1 MDAQPW
7 RGIDTKAMTALFA
20 LPDHEVVLGL
30 LPDIADR
37 HVDTAAARARLRAV
51 RGFVPA
57 AVDPRGDGAV
67 YWVDIGDHRF
77 RHWQYVFTLDH
88 LAREGG
94 IRAYFSSPIAILD
107 DDELFADAVPV
118 AGLIFHVSRCGSTL
132 LTKALGRL
140 DSHVMI
146 SQGAPL
152 QQGFW
157 AEATRRW
164 TRPLPQDEVRMRRF
178 RNLVRAMCRRRHEDE
193 RRAFVK
199 FISWNTIYASFIRAA
214 LPAVPAIFLYRD
226 PVEVIASVRR
236 DTTAVLE
243 ARGTGLASV
252 LTGRSAEEIAGMD
265 DVTYLAHCYR
275 RYFTVAG
282 DEAGD
287 GFALLNY
294 RDLGPE
300 RFPEIVER
308 AFGLRF
314 TAAELARMQAQF
326 AVHAKDDSGQR
337 RFRADSAAKQAALN
351 PGEKAVI
358 REICDSAMARLDTHA
373 ANLFAPK
380 RAA

>member
-1 MDAQPW
+1 
-7 RGIDTKAMTALFA
+7 MTALFA

-30 LPDIADR
+30 LPGIADR
-37 HVDTAAARARLRAV
+37 RVDTATALARLQEQS
-51 RGFVPA
+51 GFVPA
-57 AVDPRGDGAV
+57 AVDPRGSGAV

-94 IRAYFSSPIAILD
+94 IRAYFSSPMDILD
-107 DDELFADAVPV
+107 EDELFADSAPV

-132 LTKALGRL
+132 MTKALGRL

-157 AEATRRW
+157 AQATQQW
-164 TRPLPQDEVRMRRF
+164 TRSLPQDEVAMRRF
-178 RNLVRAMCRRRHEDE
+178 RNLVRAMCRRRHADE

-214 LPAVPAIFLYRD
+214 LPGVPAIFLYRD

-243 ARGTGLASV
+243 ARRTGLGSL
-252 LTGRSAEEIAGMD
+252 LTGRSAEEVAAMD

-275 RYFTVAG
+275 RYFTVAAE
-282 DEAGD
+282 EAGE

-300 RFPEIVER
+300 RFPEIIER

-314 TAAELARMQAQF
+314 TATDLARMQAQF
-326 AVHAKDDSGQR
+326 SVHAKDDSGKRSFQ
-337 RFRADSAAKQAALN
+337 ADSAAKQAALN

-358 REICDSAMARLDTHA
+358 REICDSAMARLEAHA
-373 ANLFAPK
+373 ANLFASK

>member
-1 MDAQPW
+1 
-7 RGIDTKAMTALFA
+7 MTALFA

-37 HVDTAAARARLRAV
+37 RVDTATARARLREGS
-51 RGFVPA
+51 GFVPA
-57 AVDPRGDGAV
+57 AVDPRGPGAV

-94 IRAYFSSPIAILD
+94 IRAYFASPVEILD
-107 DDELFADAVPV
+107 EDDLFADSAPV

-132 LTKALGRL
+132 VTKALGRL
-140 DSHVMI
+140 NSHVMI

-157 AEATRRW
+157 AEATEQW
-164 TRPLPQDEVRMRRF
+164 IRPLPQDAVTMRRF
-178 RNLVRAMCRRRHEDE
+178 RNLVRAMCRRRHGDE
-193 RRAFVK
+193 ERAFVK
-199 FISWNTIYASFIRAA
+199 FISWNTIYAPFIRAA
-214 LPAVPAIFLYRD
+214 LPGVPAIFLYRD

-243 ARGTGLASV
+243 ARDTGLGSL
-252 LTGRSAEEIAGMD
+252 LTGRPAEEIAAMD

-275 RYFTVAG
+275 RYFTVAAE
-282 DEAGD
+282 EAGN

-300 RFPEIVER
+300 RFSEIVER

-314 TAAELARMQAQF
+314 TAAELTQMEGQF
-326 AVHAKDDSGQR
+326 SVHAKDDSGKRSFQ
-337 RFRADSAAKQAALN
+337 ADSAAKQAALN
-351 PGEKAVI
+351 PDEKAVI
-358 REICDSAMARLDTHA
+358 REICDTAMARLDTHA
-373 ANLFAPK
+373 ANLFARK